1 MKKLHLCLFATL
13 ATSAFAG
20 ISVTSPSSGAQVQS
34 PVHFVA
40 SAQSPNCP
48 NGVASMGIYT
58 APYKLAYSVTGSKL
72 DTYLTLGAG
81 TYNAVIQEWDNCGWS
96 ASAPITITVG
106 SGGTSSS
113 GARILGST

>member
-58 APYKLAYSVTGSKL
+58 APYQLPYSATGSNL

-81 TYNAVIQEWDNCGWS
+81 TYNAVIQEWNNCGG
-96 ASAPITITVG
+96 AAPAPITTT
-106 SGGTSSS
+106 GGAWGLTNSVH
-113 GARILGST
+113 